1 MKLLTKAEMEKMTV
15 REIDAKIRELRAL
28 VTKMKQEEAKTVDA
42 Q

>member
-28 VTKMKQEEAKTVDA
+28 VAKMKLEEAKTVDA